1 VLPKRDKKPMAK
13 AMARKQTETQAKT
26 RIFGR
31 IDSSHNF
38 GFDIFPGRYFLLS

>member
-1 VLPKRDKKPMAK
+1 MAK
-13 AMARKQTETQAKT
+13 TIARKQTETQAKN

-38 GFDIFPGRYFLLS
+38 GFDIFRG